1 MEFFSRV
8 SKMGNKLWILVPLRD
23 TPNFKP
29 GDPVWVKR
37 AEPPP
42 EAKNV

>member
-23 TPNFKP
+23 TPNFEP

-37 AEPPP
+37 VERPP
-42 EAKNV
+42 EADNV